1 MQVDVSGV
9 DISKRGQTKQKS
21 ESPQRK
27 ALHCHPPRSVAGI
40 LHLMASLFVHSS
52 PSFRI
57 FGRAFLCDFLDKQTN
72 YIAHDGCRVFALL
85 ESIQV
90 NLVFCCFVFF
100 GKSAISWFSYY
111 HLILLIRKRHALTAK
126 HFH

>member
-40 LHLMASLFVHSS
+40 LHLMLLCLFILHHLSGSLAEHFYVI
-52 PSFRI
+52 P
-57 FGRAFLCDFLDKQTN
+57 LTN
-72 YIAHDGCRVFALL
+72 RQI
-85 ESIQV
+85 
-90 NLVFCCFVFF
+90 
-100 GKSAISWFSYY
+100 
-111 HLILLIRKRHALTAK
+111 ILLMMDAECLHCLNQYK
-126 HFH
+126 